1 MTDVLDYPDNVVLH
15 LERDRRSLKC
25 FTTDEKNKFKV
36 INGLYEMDS
45 VIDTKYYTVRDL
57 KQLLVDSIINGY
69 VLKLNLIFKQ
79 GVHGVV
85 KELAA
90 EREEYLKQQ
99 ELLTKDEIAGEVV
112 SDSDDEKVKVIYE
125 EHGEEKVYEL
135 VAEEE
140 ISVVWK

>member
-1 MTDVLDYPDNVVLH
+1 MTDILDYPDNVILH

-79 GVHGVV
+79 GVHNVV

-90 EREEYLKQQ
+90 EREEYVKQQ
-99 ELLTKDEIAGEVV
+99 ELLTKDEIAAEVV
-112 SDSDDEKVKVIYE
+112 SDSDDEKVRVIYE
-125 EHGEEKVYEL
+125 EHGEDKVYEV

-140 ISVVWK
+140 IPEKYF